1 MCLILNHLGSHI
13 LQRTTKSIPLL
24 TVIRLHTPSKVAD
37 FDDVTLLD
45 KDVFWLDV
53 SVDETLLVHIVDAG
67 THLDEKVEGCVLRK
81 ILLFSNKVK
90 QITLTCILQ
99 GEVNGFLIFE
109 TCVQPANV
117 LVI

>member
-1 MCLILNHLGSHI
+1 MRVLVLLWLGLLFNSCHT
-13 LQRTTKSIPLL
+13 QSSSNTNSSIEEL
-24 TVIRLHTPSKVAD
+24 VHESKVDTVFTLAD
-37 FDDVTLLD
+37 FLT
-45 KDVFWLDV
+45 KN
-53 SVDETLLVHIVDAG
+53 TN
-67 THLDEKVEGCVLRK
+67 LDEKVEGCVLRK

-90 QITLTCILQ
+90 QIALTCILQ